1 MHNYLK
7 KELPTLK
14 TEKEINLA
22 KKYRRISKKLN
33 HDIEKLVDVI
43 SDYSVYHLFETLNYI
58 KLCKPSLDAYH
69 KCWQRAV
76 EDGNIER
83 EKNSY
88 RRKVYHFLKN
98 SGYDDGYIEDNIEKF
113 TDILISFYTNP
124 ENILNYL
131 SLYNKE
137 NPKYKVKIRHIKK

>member
-14 TEKEINLA
+14 TEKEINSA
-22 KKYRRISKKLN
+22 KKYREAIAELN
-33 HDIEKLVDVI
+33 HDIKELVDI
-43 SDYSVYHLFETLNYI
+43 INDYSVYNLFEPLDFI
-58 KLCKPSLDAYH
+58 SLCKPSVDAYYI
-69 KCWQRAV
+69 CWQRAL
-76 EDGNIER
+76 ESGNNEL
-83 EKNSY
+83 EKSSY
-88 RRKVYHFLKN
+88 RRKIYYALKN
-98 SGYDDGYIEDNIEKF
+98 SGYDDGYVEDNIEKF